1 MRAVR
6 LRIWRCRWTLA
17 LCRWSAARCIPLCSA
32 LCIVLG
38 VTLSAPARAHDLA
51 IDQVLLWPDAAAGE
65 LRGELTFDPELTRS
79 KDAQPTPEHARRA
92 VEFLGAH
99 LEVTLDAR
107 RVPLRFE
114 VRELW
119 VRGGATLGDVV
130 TFSAPLAASAKELRV
145 HARAFK
151 ALIVSVQR
159 VPGRA
164 GSRPGPGPATVETTS
179 WLLRD
184 DDWTPA
190 YRLDTGWTEPGWRQG
205 GPDAFNDANAGS
217 SVAAAA
223 AAGAR
228 TPAVEA
234 ARGDGADMA
243 VVSWAKLAA
252 RFIRLG
258 FEHIVLGGYD
268 HVLFVSGLVLAR
280 ARRFRQVLVS
290 LSLFTL
296 AHTLT
301 LALGHLQL
309 VQVSPRVVE
318 PLIAFSIFV
327 LGIDNLRASRSVEAP
342 APARHL
348 VVFSFGLVHGLGFAS
363 ALSELAFDPRHLVLA
378 LFSFNVGVELGQ
390 AAVVALLAL
399 LLLSLRRWR
408 ELESY
413 ATLAGSAAIAASGLV
428 LAIDRVAQT
437 HHDTAAA
444 TSHPAAWTAASASA
458 ASPPLFQNPSRS
470 LDRSL

>member
-1 MRAVR
+1 M
-6 LRIWRCRWTLA
+6 LT
-17 LCRWSAARCIPLCSA
+17 LCRWSAALCVPLCIA
-32 LCIVLG
+32 LG

-51 IDQVLLWPDAAAGE
+51 IDQVVLWPDAAAGE
-65 LRGELTFDPELTRS
+65 LRGEVTFDPELTRS
-79 KDAQPTPEHARRA
+79 KDAHPTPEHERRA
-92 VEFLGAH
+92 LEFLSAN
-99 LEVTLDAR
+99 LEVSVDAR

-130 TFSAPLAASAKELRV
+130 TFSAPLAASAKALRV

-151 ALIVSVQR
+151 ALIVSVQQA
-159 VPGRA
+159 PGRA
-164 GSRPGPGPATVETTS
+164 ASRPGPTTVKTTS
-179 WLLRD
+179 WLLRED
-184 DDWTPA
+184 EWTPA
-190 YRLDTGWTEPGWRQG
+190 YRLDTGWAEPGWRQG
-205 GPDAFNDANAGS
+205 GPDAFSDANASNG
-217 SVAAAA
+217 AAAA
-223 AAGAR
+223 EAAAD
-228 TPAVEA
+228 TQHPAVEA
-234 ARGDGADMA
+234 ARGDGADRA
-243 VVSWAKLAA
+243 AVSWAKLAA

-296 AHTLT
+296 AHTLS

-309 VQVSPRVVE
+309 VQVSPRVIE

-342 APARHL
+342 ASARHL
-348 VVFSFGLVHGLGFAS
+348 VVFSFGLVHGLGFAG